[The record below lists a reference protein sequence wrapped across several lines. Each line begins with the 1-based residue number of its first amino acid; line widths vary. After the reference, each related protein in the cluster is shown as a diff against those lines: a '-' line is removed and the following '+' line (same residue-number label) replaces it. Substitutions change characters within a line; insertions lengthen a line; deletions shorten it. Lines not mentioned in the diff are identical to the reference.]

1 MASLAVAELVDDGI
15 AFSGG
20 IVFSGVRSGELGN
33 GKWVGDSMIVLLFLT
48 SSWAFFSEPRA
59 FLIFL
64 ADVSHSPHSSSSA
77 HSVFVLVAV
86 SA

>member
-1 MASLAVAELVDDGI
+1 MTASLAVAELVDDGI

-20 IVFSGVRSGELGN
+20 IVFSGVRSGKLGN
-33 GKWVGDSMIVLLFLT
+33 GDWVGDSMIVLLFLT
-48 SSWAFFSEPRA
+48 SSWAFSEHRA
-59 FLIFL
+59 FLILL
-64 ADVSHSPHSSSSA
+64 ADVSNSPHPSSSA